1 MHCGSKL
8 HNKIKS
14 DEKQNV
20 ENEQKEDPL
29 PVDHSDPKQDTANP
43 AEDSTA
49 KVQSNVTDLVS
60 DIGGSNSGAPQ
71 DLEKD
76 SDDPQEVAEIIH
88 VEEKTGVVDETGDQP
103 KKSMEQTQDSET
115 TETATKHKE
124 IEPDMQKPDGKGEGQ
139 SPNSEALKDTPTS

>member
-20 ENEQKEDPL
+20 ENEQKEEPL
-29 PVDHSDPKQDTANP
+29 PVDHSDPKPDTANP

-76 SDDPQEVAEIIH
+76 SDDPQEDAEIIH

-103 KKSMEQTQDSET
+103 KKSMEQTQDYET
-115 TETATKHKE
+115 TQIATKRKE

-139 SPNSEALKDTPTS
+139 SPNSAALKDTPTS